1 MRVTEDENTMIHSKK
16 LEETALWKEY
26 EKEAGS
32 GNKRVIWVKD
42 VYEYAVEYLKDVR
55 RNFDNYT
62 LHDETHILN
71 VLDAMGGLLGDQI
84 SCLSVGELELLILV
98 ASLHDIGMV
107 YTDEEK
113 NEKYEDIE
121 SRKQFLREDYP
132 EFLRSTKE
140 EWTEDMWQS
149 YLRKLHSWRI
159 AEVLNKKVWKEL
171 LDQRPLDVVPLQC
184 IVTVCEAHG
193 YNSSDMVGN
202 HDLDYLPA
210 NEVSPL
216 FCAILLRLGD
226 LLDFDDTR
234 APKVLYSYVE
244 RNEKSC
250 QEWKKHQASA
260 GFFYPTSPTT
270 EALPYKARCTN
281 PGVEHAV
288 RNFLDW
294 IDDELG
300 NCAKLQKYCHNSWQ
314 QNFPFPRYI
323 FRNEIESDGY
333 MSGDFCI
340 TMDQTK
346 ILELLTG
353 ENLYDN
359 RDVFVREL
367 LQNAIDATLLRG
379 KMDPEFIPENSRID
393 FWEWNDED
401 GNIWFRID
409 DEGTGMTMG
418 MLQRYFL
425 KVGNSYYLSKEIER
439 DLRKHNQTE
448 KYHGISRFGIGFL
461 SCFLN
466 GEYAEVSTLYFDSDK
481 NRREEVSTIS
491 GFNKNY
497 GLRLQVTGLSG
508 YYTLL
513 NQSHN
518 HIPNTQMPTPGAADA
533 KTSYLHGRTGYRM
546 KPGTSIAIRL
556 NPGRLGTLDLKKTV
570 KKYLCGSRV
579 PVYYN
584 NERIGQTYEEI
595 MEAAHV
601 VEGEKTYELT
611 VAMKEQFDRVF
622 PEARGQYPKIVMTT
636 IPLDTEENYILQ
648 GVSGVLVKYDVRF
661 ENNPCW
667 QVKDLKYSVSGDIKE
682 KDKTLQME
690 LCSVYTGKYNFL
702 YEWDEL
708 KERYDIEDLEALARA
723 FENCDVCPQS
733 EEQLG
738 EVWSPFRTSIG
749 LCECWR
755 SYLEYKQLQRQSMY
769 VKIAEC
775 GCADICSLNSDFR
788 DSLIQCAYQGVYAGG
803 APGEYYMEDAHRV
816 MFFLENEWQ
825 PVMQTSRVEVIRIPI
840 EVELYI
846 CSIVNKYRMVDPL
859 ENQYIE
865 NEVWMNYTQK
875 DWKKIENLPLQH
887 WIKDNQKDYFEKRV
901 NFLKTPTL
909 SECEGENSYINNNL
923 ILLNLYQDAYL
934 QEHYQMEINYET
946 GQTIS
951 FFEKKDNVLDGDLDL
966 FPPMR
971 FCKAVNARNRKYI
984 CCEDPFYRK
993 GITQDHPF
1001 VIWLIKNAFLLNKY
1015 YQRQFRQMVDCI
1027 RYDEATEIISE
1038 INTICQQLIRL
1049 PEHHGV
1055 DVNGFPQLSKDDF
1068 WYMEE
1073 DSTTFE

>member
-1 MRVTEDENTMIHSKK
+1 MRVTEDENAMIHSKK

-149 YLRKLHSWRI
+149 YLRKLHSWRV
-159 AEVLNKKVWKEL
+159 AEVLNKKEWKEL
-171 LDQRPLDVVPLQC
+171 INHRPLEAVPLQC

-193 YNSSDMVGN
+193 YNPSDMVGN

-210 NEVSPL
+210 NDVSPL
-216 FCAILLRLGD
+216 FCAMLLRLGD

-244 RNEKSC
+244 RNKKSC
-250 QEWKKHQASA
+250 EEWKKHQTSA
-260 GFFYPTSPTT
+260 GFSYPTSPTT
-270 EALPYKARCTN
+270 EALPYKARCSN

-294 IDDELG
+294 VDDELG

-323 FRNEIESDGY
+323 LRNEIESDGY

-379 KMDPEFIPENSRID
+379 KMDPDFTPEKSRID
-393 FWEWNDED
+393 FWEWNDKD

-425 KVGNSYYLSKEIER
+425 KVGNSYYSSKEIER
-439 DLRKHNQTE
+439 DLRNHNQTE

-466 GEYAEVSTLYFDSDK
+466 GEYAEVSTLYFDPDK

-491 GFNKNY
+491 CLNKHY

-513 NQSHN
+513 NQSKN
-518 HIPNTQMPTPGAADA
+518 HLPNTQMPTPGIYDLQ
-533 KTSYLHGRTGYRM
+533 TSYQHGRTGYRM

-556 NPGRLGTLDLKKTV
+556 NPGKLGTLDLKKTV
-570 KKYLCGSRV
+570 KKYLCGSRI

-584 NERIGQTYEEI
+584 NERVGQTYEEI
-595 MEAAHV
+595 MEAAHA

-611 VAMKEQFDRVF
+611 AEMKEQFDRAF
-622 PEARGQYPKIVMTT
+622 PEVRGQYPKIVMTT

-661 ENNPCW
+661 ENDPCW
-667 QVKDLKYSVSGDIKE
+667 QVKDLKYRVRGYIEDTGKM
-682 KDKTLQME
+682 LQMK
-690 LCSVYTGKYNFL
+690 LGSVYMGEDNFF
-702 YEWDEL
+702 YGWDEL
-708 KERYDIEDLEALARA
+708 KEKYDVEEIEALANA

-738 EVWSPFRTSIG
+738 EVWNPFRTSVS

-755 SYLEYKQLQRQSMY
+755 SYYEYKQERRQTMC
-769 VKIAEC
+769 VQIEEC

-788 DSLIQCAYQGVYAGG
+788 DSLIQCTYQGVYVGG
-803 APGEYYMEDAHRV
+803 TPGEHYMEEGHRG
-816 MFFLENEWQ
+816 MFFLENVWQ
-825 PVMQTSRVEVIRIPI
+825 PVMLTSRAEVIRLPI

-846 CSIVNKYRMVDPL
+846 CSIINKYRMVDSL
-859 ENQYIE
+859 DDQYIE
-865 NEVWMNYTQK
+865 DESWMNYTQK
-875 DWKKIENLPLQH
+875 DWRKLENSQLQQ
-887 WIKDNQKDYFEKRV
+887 WIKENQKDYFEKRV
-901 NFLKTPTL
+901 CFLKEATL
-909 SECEGENSYINNNL
+909 SEREGENSYLNNNL
-923 ILLNLYQDAYL
+923 VLLNQYQDAYL
-934 QEHYQMEINYET
+934 HDHNQMKINYGK
-946 GQTIS
+946 GQAIS
-951 FFEKKDNVLDGDLDL
+951 FFEKEKNESDEILDL

-971 FCKAVNARNRKYI
+971 FCKAANDKSRRFLCSA
-984 CCEDPFYRK
+984 EPDYRK
-993 GITQDHPF
+993 GITLDHPF
-1001 VIWLIKNAFLLNKY
+1001 MIWLMKNAVLMNKY
-1015 YQRQFRQMVDCI
+1015 YQRQFRQIIDCL
-1027 RYDEATEIISE
+1027 RYSDVTDIISGV
-1038 INTICQQLIRL
+1038 NSICQQLISL

-1055 DVNGFPQLSKDDF
+1055 DVYNFPQLSSDDF
-1068 WYMEE
+1068 WYMEDDE
-1073 DSTTFE
+1073 RSI

>member
-244 RNEKSC
+244 RSEKSC

-346 ILELLTG
+346 ILV
-353 ENLYDN
+353 YWH
-359 RDVFVREL
+359 
-367 LQNAIDATLLRG
+367 ID
-379 KMDPEFIPENSRID
+379 I
-393 FWEWNDED
+393 
-401 GNIWFRID
+401 
-409 DEGTGMTMG
+409 
-418 MLQRYFL
+418 
-425 KVGNSYYLSKEIER
+425 
-439 DLRKHNQTE
+439 
-448 KYHGISRFGIGFL
+448 
-461 SCFLN
+461 
-466 GEYAEVSTLYFDSDK
+466 
-481 NRREEVSTIS
+481 
-491 GFNKNY
+491 
-497 GLRLQVTGLSG
+497 
-508 YYTLL
+508 
-513 NQSHN
+513 
-518 HIPNTQMPTPGAADA
+518 
-533 KTSYLHGRTGYRM
+533 
-546 KPGTSIAIRL
+546 
-556 NPGRLGTLDLKKTV
+556 
-570 KKYLCGSRV
+570 
-579 PVYYN
+579 
-584 NERIGQTYEEI
+584 
-595 MEAAHV
+595 
-601 VEGEKTYELT
+601 
-611 VAMKEQFDRVF
+611 
-622 PEARGQYPKIVMTT
+622 
-636 IPLDTEENYILQ
+636 
-648 GVSGVLVKYDVRF
+648 
-661 ENNPCW
+661 
-667 QVKDLKYSVSGDIKE
+667 
-682 KDKTLQME
+682 
-690 LCSVYTGKYNFL
+690 
-702 YEWDEL
+702 
-708 KERYDIEDLEALARA
+708 
-723 FENCDVCPQS
+723 
-733 EEQLG
+733 
-738 EVWSPFRTSIG
+738 
-749 LCECWR
+749 
-755 SYLEYKQLQRQSMY
+755 
-769 VKIAEC
+769 
-775 GCADICSLNSDFR
+775 
-788 DSLIQCAYQGVYAGG
+788 
-803 APGEYYMEDAHRV
+803 
-816 MFFLENEWQ
+816 
-825 PVMQTSRVEVIRIPI
+825 
-840 EVELYI
+840 
-846 CSIVNKYRMVDPL
+846 
-859 ENQYIE
+859 
-865 NEVWMNYTQK
+865 
-875 DWKKIENLPLQH
+875 
-887 WIKDNQKDYFEKRV
+887 
-901 NFLKTPTL
+901 
-909 SECEGENSYINNNL
+909 
-923 ILLNLYQDAYL
+923 
-934 QEHYQMEINYET
+934 
-946 GQTIS
+946 
-951 FFEKKDNVLDGDLDL
+951 
-966 FPPMR
+966 
-971 FCKAVNARNRKYI
+971 
-984 CCEDPFYRK
+984 
-993 GITQDHPF
+993 
-1001 VIWLIKNAFLLNKY
+1001 
-1015 YQRQFRQMVDCI
+1015 
-1027 RYDEATEIISE
+1027 
-1038 INTICQQLIRL
+1038 
-1049 PEHHGV
+1049 
-1055 DVNGFPQLSKDDF
+1055 
-1068 WYMEE
+1068 
-1073 DSTTFE
+1073 